1 MRVRI
6 LDKYLL
12 REFAWPLLYCFDAFA
27 MLMIV
32 IDLFGSL
39 DEFIDFHA
47 RFGTVVHYYLILFPE
62 MFVLVMPMS
71 LLLGLLFCL
80 SNLGKHNELTAMR
93 ASGVSL
99 ARLALPL
106 LCVGLLATLVV
117 FAVNEIFV
125 PRARERADTLMA
137 TLKGKGERNML
148 ENFFF
153 ANATEHRD
161 WYARRFNT
169 RTFEMEN
176 PEVHDRKPDGVP
188 DFDVY
193 AERARWIDGQW
204 HFFTADVYDHRQDPP
219 IVTRVAE
226 TNFPS
231 IKDPPKRLAVEGK
244 RPDELTSAELRRYIR
259 AQHRAGHTAGLAK
272 YEVTYHYRY
281 AFPLTCLI
289 VVLMGIP
296 LGMRVSRSGPLLGV
310 GTALV
315 LVVTFYFLNNI
326 TLALGGGGR
335 IPPAAAAWMT
345 NAIFAGVGLVLLARA
360 R

>member
-1 MRVRI
+1 MRI
-6 LDKYLL
+6 LDRYLL

-39 DEFIDFHA
+39 NEFIDFHA
-47 RFGTVVHYYLILFPE
+47 RLGTVAHYYLIIFPE
-62 MFVLVMPMS
+62 MFVLIMPMS
-71 LLLGLLFCL
+71 LLLALLFCL
-80 SNLGKHNELTAMR
+80 SNLGRHNELTAMR
-93 ASGVSL
+93 ASGISL

-106 LCVGLLATLVV
+106 LGVGLAATLVV
-117 FAVNEIFV
+117 FAVNELFV
-125 PRARERADTLMA
+125 PRARERADALMA
-137 TLKGKGERNML
+137 TLKGKAERDVL

-169 RTFEMEN
+169 RLFEMEN
-176 PEVHDRKPDGVP
+176 PEVHDRKPNGAP
-188 DFDVY
+188 DCDIY
-193 AERARWIDGQW
+193 AERARWIEGQW

-226 TNFPS
+226 TNFPA
-231 IKDPPKRLAVEGK
+231 IRDTPKRLAVEGK
-244 RPDELTSAELRRYIR
+244 SPDQLTSAELRRYIR

-296 LGMRVSRSGPLLGV
+296 LGMQVGRSGPLLGV

-315 LVVTFYFLNNI
+315 LVIAFYFLNNI
-326 TLALGGGGR
+326 TLALGAGGR
-335 IPPAAAAWMT
+335 IPAVAAAWLT
-345 NAIFAGVGLVLLARA
+345 NAIFTIVGLVLLARA

>member
-1 MRVRI
+1 MRI

-12 REFAWPLLYCFDAFA
+12 REFAWPLLYCFDAFV

-32 IDLFGSL
+32 IDLFGTL

-47 RFGTVVHYYLILFPE
+47 RLGTVVHYYLILLPE
-62 MFVLVMPMS
+62 MFVLIMPMS

-80 SNLGKHNELTAMR
+80 SNLGRHNELIAMR
-93 ASGVSL
+93 AGGISL
-99 ARLALPL
+99 TRLALPL
-106 LCVGLLATLVV
+106 LGIGLVATLVV
-117 FAVNEIFV
+117 FAVNELFV
-125 PRARERADTLMA
+125 PRAKEHADALMA
-137 TLKGKGERNML
+137 ALKGKGERGVL

-153 ANATEHRD
+153 ANTAERRD

-169 RTFEMEN
+169 HTFEMEN
-176 PEVHDRKPDGVP
+176 PEVHERKPEGVP

-193 AERARWIDGQW
+193 AEHARWIDGQW
-204 HFFTADVYDHRQDPP
+204 HFFAADVYDHRRDPP

-231 IKDPPKRLAVEGK
+231 IKDPPKRLIVEGK
-244 RPDELTSAELRRYIR
+244 SPSQLTSAELRRYIR
-259 AQHRAGHTAGLAK
+259 AQRRAGHSAGLAK

-289 VVLMGIP
+289 VVLMGLP
-296 LGMRVSRSGPLLGV
+296 LGMQVSRSGPLLSV

-315 LVVTFYFLNNI
+315 LVVAFYFLNNI
-326 TLALGGGGR
+326 TLALGEGGR
-335 IPPAAAAWMT
+335 IPPVAAAWMT
-345 NAIFAGVGLVLLARA
+345 NAVFAGVGLVLLARL

>member
-1 MRVRI
+1 VRI

-12 REFAWPLLYCFDAFA
+12 REFLWPLLYCFDAFVL
-27 MLMIV
+27 LMVV
-32 IDLFGSL
+32 IDLFGTL
-39 DEFIDFHA
+39 DEFIEFHA
-47 RFGTVVHYYLILFPE
+47 RLGTVVHYYLILLPE
-62 MFVLVMPMS
+62 MFVLIMPMS

-80 SNLGKHNELTAMR
+80 SGLGRHNELIAMR

-99 ARLALPL
+99 MRLALPL
-106 LCVGLLATLVV
+106 LGSGLVATLVV
-117 FAVNEIFV
+117 FAVNELFV
-125 PRARERADTLMA
+125 PRAREHADALMA
-137 TLKGKGERNML
+137 ALKGKGERGVL

-153 ANATEHRD
+153 DNTAARRD

-176 PEVHDRKPDGVP
+176 PEVHDRKPDGTP

-193 AERARWIDGQW
+193 AERARWINGQW
-204 HFFTADVYDHRQDPP
+204 HFFTADVYDHRHDPP
-219 IVTRVAE
+219 IVTHVTE

-231 IKDPPKRLAVEGK
+231 IKDSPKRLAVEGK
-244 RPDELTSAELRRYIR
+244 SPSQLTSAELRRYIR
-259 AQHRAGHTAGLAK
+259 EQRRAGRTAGLAR
-272 YEVTYHYRY
+272 YEVTYDYRY

-296 LGMRVSRSGPLLGV
+296 LGMQVSRSGPLLGV

-315 LVVTFYFLNNI
+315 LVVAFYFLNNI
-326 TLALGGGGR
+326 TLALGDGGR
-335 IPPAAAAWMT
+335 IPAVVAAWMT
-345 NAIFAGVGLVLLARA
+345 NVVFAGVGLVLLARV

>member
-1 MRVRI
+1 MRI
-6 LDKYLL
+6 LDRYLL

-47 RFGTVVHYYLILFPE
+47 GLGTVVHYYLILFPE
-62 MFVLVMPMS
+62 MFVLIMPMS

-80 SNLGKHNELTAMR
+80 SNLSKHNELTAMR

-106 LCVGLLATLVV
+106 LGIGLAATLVV
-117 FAVNEIFV
+117 FAVNEVFV
-125 PRARERADTLMA
+125 PRAKERADALMA
-137 TLKGKGERNML
+137 ALKGKGERGVL

-153 ANATEHRD
+153 ANATERRD

-169 RTFEMEN
+169 HSFEMEN
-176 PEVHDRKPDGVP
+176 PEVHDHKPNGAP

-193 AERARWIDGQW
+193 AERARWIEGQW
-204 HFFTADVYDHRQDPP
+204 HFFTADVYDHREEPP
-219 IVTRVAE
+219 IFKHVAE
-226 TNFPS
+226 TNFPA

-244 RPDELTSAELRRYIR
+244 NPDQLTSAELRRYIR
-259 AQHRAGHTAGLAK
+259 AQRRAGHTTDLAK

-296 LGMRVSRSGPLLGV
+296 LGMRVSRSGPLLGI

-315 LVVTFYFLNNI
+315 LVVAFYFLNNI
-326 TLALGGGGR
+326 TLALGAGGR
-335 IPPAAAAWMT
+335 IPAVAAAWMT
-345 NAIFAGVGLVLLARA
+345 NAIFAGVGLVLLVRT

>member
-1 MRVRI
+1 MRI

-12 REFAWPLLYCFDAFA
+12 REFAWPLLYCFDAFV

-32 IDLFGSL
+32 IDLFGTL
-39 DEFIDFHA
+39 DDFIDYHA
-47 RFGTVVHYYLILFPE
+47 RLGTVFHYYLILFPE
-62 MFVLVMPMS
+62 MFVLIMPMS

-80 SNLGKHNELTAMR
+80 SNLGRHNELIAMR

-99 ARLALPL
+99 VRLALPL
-106 LCVGLLATLVV
+106 LACGLVATLVV
-117 FAVNEIFV
+117 FVVNELFV
-125 PRARERADTLMA
+125 PRAKERADALMDA
-137 TLKGKGERNML
+137 LKWKRERSVL

-153 ANATEHRD
+153 ANTTARRD

-176 PEVHDRKPDGVP
+176 AEVHDRKPNGTP

-193 AERARWIDGQW
+193 AERAQWINGQW

-231 IKDPPKRLAVEGK
+231 INDSPKRLAVEGK
-244 RPDELTSAELRRYIR
+244 IPSQLTSAELRRYIR
-259 AQHRAGHTAGLAK
+259 AQRRAAHVAGLAK
-272 YEVTYHYRY
+272 YEVTYYYRY
-281 AFPLTCLI
+281 AFPFTCLI

-296 LGMRVSRSGPLLGV
+296 LGMQVSRSGPLLSV

-315 LVVTFYFLNNI
+315 LVVAFYFLNNI
-326 TLALGGGGR
+326 TLALGEGGR
-335 IPPAAAAWMT
+335 IPAMAAAWMT
-345 NAIFAGVGLVLLARA
+345 NVVFAGVGLVLLARV

>member
-1 MRVRI
+1 MRI

-12 REFAWPLLYCFDAFA
+12 REFAWPLLYCFDAFVL
-27 MLMIV
+27 LMIV
-32 IDLFGSL
+32 IDLFGTL

-47 RFGTVVHYYLILFPE
+47 RLGTVVHYYLILLPE
-62 MFVLVMPMS
+62 MFVLIMPMS

-80 SNLGKHNELTAMR
+80 SNLGRHNELIAMR
-93 ASGVSL
+93 TSGISL

-106 LCVGLLATLVV
+106 LGSGLAATLVV
-117 FAVNEIFV
+117 FVVNELFV
-125 PRARERADTLMA
+125 PRARERADALMGA
-137 TLKGKGERNML
+137 LKGKGERSVL

-153 ANATEHRD
+153 ADPIERRD

-176 PEVHDRKPDGVP
+176 PEVHDRKPDGTP

-193 AERARWIDGQW
+193 AERARWIDGRW
-204 HFFTADVYDHRQDPP
+204 HFFTADVYDHRQNPP
-219 IVTRVAE
+219 VVTRVAE

-231 IKDPPKRLAVEGK
+231 IKDPPGRLAVEGK
-244 RPDELTSAELRRYIR
+244 NPTQLTSAELRRYIR
-259 AQHRAGHTAGLAK
+259 AQRRAGHVAGLAK
-272 YEVTYHYRY
+272 YEVTYQYRY

-296 LGMRVSRSGPLLGV
+296 LGMQVSRSGPLLSV

-315 LVVTFYFLNNI
+315 LVVAFYFLNNI
-326 TLALGGGGR
+326 TLALGEGGR
-335 IPPAAAAWMT
+335 IPAAAAAWMT
-345 NAIFAGVGLVLLARA
+345 NAVFAGVGLVLLARA